1 MAACCLAGAGAS
13 LTLPPFGVVPL
24 IALLSWPALI
34 IANAATMRRAALAG
48 GLTGFGWFLASV
60 WWISL
65 SLVTGDTNYW
75 PLLPLPLIG
84 IPLILASF
92 WVPAAAL
99 AHRLGRSTGAR
110 LGWLLLFLALCEWA
124 RGHVATGFPWNAPG
138 YLFSAN
144 LPLLQ
149 SASLVGLYGLTLLAL
164 AAGLA
169 PAFWIAGQRKPAI
182 CLAALLPVLA
192 AYGWG
197 RLVETPTPSST
208 PFKVTRLVQPAV
220 PQHEKWDRSLRPSH
234 LERLQTLSRR
244 QTPVPQ
250 LVIWP
255 ETSFAGLLDREPEIL
270 QTAAWEALP
279 FDGWLITGVPRFDA
293 QKRLFNSAVLMRAD
307 GTIEAIYD
315 KRRLVPFGE
324 FVPLRGILPF
334 VDAIA
339 GPVDFSAG
347 TGEQLITLPHF
358 GLIQVLICYETLFP
372 GVAGGPGPRP
382 EMLVNLTND
391 AWFGDTPGPWQHLE
405 QARMRAVEE
414 GIPMIRVANTGVTAA
429 FGPSGRV
436 LGRIG
441 LGETGFI
448 DVAVPASLPPTA
460 YAGWRE
466 WPFMAL
472 LLLLALFNIRLDRKQ
487 SIRHLN
493 PEIHIDP

>member
-13 LTLPPFGVVPL
+13 LTLPPFGLVPL
-24 IALLSWPALI
+24 IALLSWPALV
-34 IANAATMRRAALAG
+34 IARSATMRRAALAG
-48 GLTGFGWFLASV
+48 GLAGFGWFLASV

-75 PLLPLPLIG
+75 PLVPLPLIG

-99 AHRLGRSTGAR
+99 AHRLGRGTGAR

-124 RGHVATGFPWNAPG
+124 RGHIGTGFPWNAPG

-164 AAGLA
+164 AVGFA
-169 PAFWIAGQRKPAI
+169 PAFWIAGHRKPAI
-182 CLAALLPVLA
+182 CFAVLLPVLA
-192 AYGWG
+192 AYGWN
-197 RLVETPTPSST
+197 RLAETPTPPPEPS
-208 PFKVTRLVQPAV
+208 KLVRLVQPAV

-234 LERLQTLSRR
+234 LERLQSLSRD
-244 QTPVPQ
+244 QTPVPR

-255 ETSFAGLLDREPEIL
+255 ETAFAGLLNREPDML
-270 QTAAWEALP
+270 QAAAWEALP

-324 FVPLRGILPF
+324 FVPLRDFLPF
-334 VDAIA
+334 ADAIA
-339 GPVDFSAG
+339 GPIDFSAG
-347 TGEQLITLPHF
+347 AGEQRLALPHM

-372 GVAGGPGPRP
+372 GVAAGPGPRP
-382 EMLVNLTND
+382 DVLVNLTND

-429 FGPSGRV
+429 FGPSGRT
-436 LGRIG
+436 LGQIG
-441 LGETGFI
+441 LGVTGFV
-448 DVAVPASLPPTA
+448 DVRVPVARAPTP
-460 YAGWRE
+460 YSGWRE
-466 WPFMAL
+466 GLFMGL
-472 LLLLALFNIRLDRKQ
+472 LVLLALFNIRLDRKQ
-487 SIRHLN
+487 AIGHQEPLN
-493 PEIHIDP
+493 TD

>member
-1 MAACCLAGAGAS
+1 M
-13 LTLPPFGVVPL
+13 
-24 IALLSWPALI
+24 
-34 IANAATMRRAALAG
+34 
-48 GLTGFGWFLASV
+48 
-60 WWISL
+60 
-65 SLVTGDTNYW
+65 
-75 PLLPLPLIG
+75 
-84 IPLILASF
+84 
-92 WVPAAAL
+92 
-99 AHRLGRSTGAR
+99 
-110 LGWLLLFLALCEWA
+110 
-124 RGHVATGFPWNAPG
+124 
-138 YLFSAN
+138 
-144 LPLLQ
+144 
-149 SASLVGLYGLTLLAL
+149 
-164 AAGLA
+164 
-169 PAFWIAGQRKPAI
+169 
-182 CLAALLPVLA
+182 
-192 AYGWG
+192 
-197 RLVETPTPSST
+197 
-208 PFKVTRLVQPAV
+208 
-220 PQHEKWDRSLRPSH
+220 
-234 LERLQTLSRR
+234 
-244 QTPVPQ
+244 PQ

-255 ETSFAGLLDREPEIL
+255 ETSFAGLLDRELEIL

-293 QKRLFNSAVLMRAD
+293 QKRLFNSAVLMRAE

-347 TGEQLITLPHF
+347 TGEQLIKMPHF

-487 SIRHLN
+487 SMRHQ
-493 PEIHIDP
+493 ES